1 MSILNGHIRR
11 ILHVEDNPG
20 DVCLIGE
27 ALKESGRAD
36 EVTVT
41 SNGEEA
47 LDYLYGRGKYFGAP
61 RPDLIL
67 LDLNIPKKGGPE
79 VLAEIKNDAALKHI
93 PVVVLTSSS
102 APLDISQAYGSHAN
116 CYVTKPTDLGELF
129 RVVGLIEAFWLDAVK
144 LPAGKRD

>member
-27 ALKESGRAD
+27 ALTESGRAD

-47 LDYLYGRGKYFGAP
+47 LDYLYGRGKHFGAP

-93 PVVVLTSSS
+93 P
-102 APLDISQAYGSHAN
+102 
-116 CYVTKPTDLGELF
+116 
-129 RVVGLIEAFWLDAVK
+129 
-144 LPAGKRD
+144 

>member
-1 MSILNGHIRR
+1 M
-11 ILHVEDNPG
+11 
-20 DVCLIGE
+20 
-27 ALKESGRAD
+27 A
-36 EVTVT
+36 VT

-116 CYVTKPTDLGELF
+116 CYVTKLTDLGELF
-129 RVVGLIEAFWLDAVK
+129 RVVGLIEEFWLDAAK
-144 LPAGKRD
+144 LPAGNRD